1 MTSPLD
7 RPGKPVESGYVPV
20 NGLEMYYEVYGQGG
34 GQPLVLLHGNL
45 STIGTSFGKVIP
57 ILAATRRVIAVEQQG
72 HGHTADID
80 RPFSLGQWAEDTIAL
95 LQQLKIEQA
104 DFFGYSSGG
113 AVALEVALRRPD
125 LAHKLVFAGGT
136 SYKRDG
142 LYPELQFSG
151 EPPSP
156 DYLDGSIFHQEYVKV
171 APRPEDWHRLVKK
184 IAELDGTIE
193 GWPSE
198 TIAAL
203 KPPALIVIGDSD
215 IVRPEHVME
224 MFRLLGGGV
233 PGDLVGLPRSQLAM
247 LPGTTHV
254 MIPDRAEWLGSMVL
268 AFLDAP
274 LPETSP
280 GEASAR
286 VSV

>member
-1 MTSPLD
+1 MTSPQN
-7 RPGKPVESGYVPV
+7 PGMPVESGYVPV
-20 NGLEMYYEVYGQGG
+20 NGLEMYYEIHGQGS

-45 STIGTSFGKVIP
+45 STIGTSFGKAIP
-57 ILAATRRVIAVEQQG
+57 MLAATRRVIAVEQQG

-80 RPFSLGQWAEDTIAL
+80 RPFSTGQWAEDTIAL
-95 LQQLKIEQA
+95 LHRLKIEQA

-125 LAHKLVFAGGT
+125 LVRKLVFAGGT

-142 LYPELQFSG
+142 LYPELQFTG

-156 DYLDGSIFHQEYVKV
+156 DYLDGSVFHQAYVKV

-184 IAELDGTIE
+184 IAEMDAAIDE
-193 GWPSE
+193 WPSE

-203 KPPALIVIGDSD
+203 KPPILLVIGDSD
-215 IVRPEHVME
+215 IVRPEHTME

-233 PGDLVGLPRSQLAM
+233 PGDLVGLPRSQLAV

-254 MIPDRAEWLGSMVL
+254 MVPERAEWLGSMVL

-274 LPETSP
+274 TPEPGQGATSAE
-280 GEASAR
+280 G
-286 VSV
+286 